1 MKMAFLDDIDRK
13 LTLWGHGAIKK
24 TKEVTDIA
32 KLTGTIKSLEN
43 QKQECFAELG
53 KFFYEYQ
60 KTNPVNDKE
69 VTEILS
75 KIQELSNQIY
85 QYQEE
90 LKRRRGTVV
99 CPNCNAEISRDS
111 LFCSVCGA
119 KVNENHSDRVP
130 TGKKCYR
137 CGEPVREGQ
146 EFCTNC
152 GAKVGGL
159 LPAMPQE
166 KVYYDAE
173 RKKFSENSDEKLSK
187 YCRMENGEEQSIGEG
202 RMCPN
207 CGAALSAD
215 EKFCVYCGMP
225 LEHTPEQTG
234 EKGIHRMCPACG
246 AELEEGQRFCTEC
259 GTQIP

>member
-1 MKMAFLDDIDRK
+1 MAFLDDIDRK
-13 LTLWGHGAIKK
+13 LTSWGHGAIKK

-60 KTNPVNDKE
+60 KKNPVNDRE
-69 VTEILS
+69 VTAILS
-75 KIQELSNQIY
+75 KIQELSNQIH

-90 LKRRRGTVV
+90 LQRKRGTIF
-99 CPNCNAEISRDS
+99 CPNCKAEISKDS

-119 KVNENHSDRVP
+119 KVSENYSDRGP

-146 EFCTNC
+146 EYCTNC
-152 GAKVGGL
+152 GARL
-159 LPAMPQE
+159 DEQNTE
-166 KVYYDAE
+166 E
-173 RKKFSENSDEKLSK
+173 RL
-187 YCRMENGEEQSIGEG
+187 
-202 RMCPN
+202 CPN
-207 CGAALSAD
+207 CGAVLGED
-215 EKFCVYCGMP
+215 EKFCLYCGRP
-225 LEHTPEQTG
+225 LEPTSGQTG
-234 EKGIHRMCPACG
+234 EKRIHRVCPTCG